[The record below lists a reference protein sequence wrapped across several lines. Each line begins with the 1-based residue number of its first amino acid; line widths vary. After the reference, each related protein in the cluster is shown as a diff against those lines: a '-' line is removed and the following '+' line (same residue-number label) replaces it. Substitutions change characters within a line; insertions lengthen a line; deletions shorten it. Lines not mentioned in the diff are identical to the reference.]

1 VKKGRNNITNKKDSI
16 LQIAMELFL
25 EKGYSATSTNDI
37 CAAARINKPTL
48 YYYFES
54 KRHLFFEAHMKHI
67 QEVLR
72 PYVDRAAAIDDPS
85 ARLQFMIREFTR
97 IICNQPELRVLTH
110 EAMSIKDQYFEE
122 IRKEWKKHYLLL
134 LNTIEELQVAGTIA
148 ADFKPSWVALLLL
161 GMITWITYWFDYGRT
176 KDVDAIAE
184 TALRVS
190 LSGLLEKE
198 SASSITRVA

>member
-1 VKKGRNNITNKKDSI
+1 MKKKREENNVSREDAI
-16 LQIAMELFL
+16 LRSAMELFL

-37 CAAARINKPTL
+37 CVAARINKPTL

-72 PYVDRAAAIDDPS
+72 PYVDQAAAIADPS
-85 ARLQFMIREFTR
+85 ARLLFMIREFTKIVCR
-97 IICNQPELRVLTH
+97 QPELRVLTH

-122 IRKEWKKHYLLL
+122 IRKEWKKHYRLL

-148 ADFKPSWVALLLL
+148 ADLKPSWVALLLL
-161 GMITWITYWFDYGRT
+161 GMITWITYWFDYNRAE
-176 KDVDAIAE
+176 DIDAIAE
-184 TALRVS
+184 TALRIS
-190 LSGLLEKE
+190 LSGLLGKE
-198 SASSITRVA
+198 NASLR

>member
-1 VKKGRNNITNKKDSI
+1 VKKKREENNVSREDAI
-16 LQIAMELFL
+16 LRSAMELFL

-37 CAAARINKPTL
+37 CVAARINKPTL

-72 PYVDRAAAIDDPS
+72 PYVDQAAAIADPS
-85 ARLQFMIREFTR
+85 ARLLFMIREFTKIVCR
-97 IICNQPELRVLTH
+97 QPELRVLTH

-122 IRKEWKKHYLLL
+122 IRKEWKKHYRLL

-148 ADFKPSWVALLLL
+148 ADLKPSWVALLLL
-161 GMITWITYWFDYGRT
+161 GMITWITYWFDYNRAE
-176 KDVDAIAE
+176 DIDAIAE
-184 TALRVS
+184 TALRIS
-190 LSGLLEKE
+190 LSGLLGKE
-198 SASSITRVA
+198 NASSR

>member
-1 VKKGRNNITNKKDSI
+1 MKKKREENNVSREDAI
-16 LQIAMELFL
+16 LRSAMELFL

-37 CAAARINKPTL
+37 CVAARINKPTL

-72 PYVDRAAAIDDPS
+72 PYVDQAAAIADPS
-85 ARLQFMIREFTR
+85 ARLLFMIREFTKIVCR
-97 IICNQPELRVLTH
+97 QPELRVLTH

-122 IRKEWKKHYLLL
+122 IRKEWKKHYRLL

-148 ADFKPSWVALLLL
+148 ADLKPSWVALLLL
-161 GMITWITYWFDYGRT
+161 GMITWITYWFDYNRAE
-176 KDVDAIAE
+176 DIDAIAE
-184 TALRVS
+184 TALRIS
-190 LSGLLEKE
+190 LSGLLGKE
-198 SASSITRVA
+198 NASSR